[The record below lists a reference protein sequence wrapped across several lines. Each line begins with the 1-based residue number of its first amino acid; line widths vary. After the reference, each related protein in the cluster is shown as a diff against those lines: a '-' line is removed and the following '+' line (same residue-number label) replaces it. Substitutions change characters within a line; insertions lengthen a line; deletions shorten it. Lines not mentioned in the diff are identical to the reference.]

1 MAGERGAAT
10 VEWTALVLVV
20 ALALGA
26 GAAGAAALGA
36 PGLARTLR
44 CAVLAGCRGEDRAL
58 EAAYGADV
66 AAHVRAYA
74 PGIVYEPGTLVLP
87 VDFRR
92 CRAHRCADAPD
103 ARGRDVWMSQRGG
116 SRATVF
122 THAVD
127 RRPSGGALYLQYWLY
142 YPDSTYLGPA
152 YAVSRAPVVS
162 DTPAGRLAAK
172 AAGHHEDDWES
183 YQLKVMPDGR
193 VFARASAHHGYARR
207 PRWPNLNELPGEP
220 RLPRVDRSGVRLE
233 PRRRTSAWTP
243 GTGWTRVSRGSHAGH
258 VPDGPGDR
266 ERRTD
271 AEGVALIPL
280 ESLSAADRATPF
292 AVVPP
297 WRKPVYADP
306 ERTDT

>member
-1 MAGERGAAT
+1 MRGERGAAT

-36 PGLARTLR
+36 PGLARSLR
-44 CAVLAGCRGEDRAL
+44 CAVLAGCRGGDARL

-66 AAHVRAYA
+66 ASQVRFYA

-103 ARGRDVWMSQRGG
+103 ARGEDVWMSQRGG

-122 THAVD
+122 SHVVD
-127 RRPSGGALYLQYWLY
+127 RRRSGGALYLQYWLY
-142 YPDSTYLGPA
+142 YPDSTYFGPA
-152 YAVSRAPVVS
+152 YAVSRTPVVR
-162 DTPAGRLAAK
+162 DTPAGRLAGK
-172 AAGHHEDDWES
+172 AAGHHADDWES
-183 YQLKVMPDGR
+183 FQVKVMPDGR
-193 VFARASAHHGYARR
+193 VFARASAHHGYAGRL
-207 PRWPNLNELPGEP
+207 RWPNLNELPG
-220 RLPRVDRSGVRLE
+220 D
-233 PRRRTSAWTP
+233 RRRRASAWTP

-258 VPDGPGDR
+258 VPDGPRER
-266 ERRTD
+266 ERRTEAD
-271 AEGVALIPL
+271 GLTLVPL
-280 ESLSAADRATPF
+280 ESLSAADRATRF
-292 AVVPP
+292 AIVPP
-297 WRKPVYADP
+297 WRKPVYTDP